1 MVYEKFFF
9 ICKKGCTEKEKKPM
23 HISGLFY
30 ENHRKKIV
38 YIGYSKEREA
48 EFRKYWSKEIR
59 DQRKW
64 TKGLTF
70 F

>member
-1 MVYEKFFF
+1 MGIPTIERLR
-9 ICKKGCTEKEKKPM
+9 
-23 HISGLFY
+23 LFY
-30 ENHRKKIV
+30 ANHRKKIV
-38 YIGYSKEREA
+38 YIGYSKEREE